1 MVTNFIFS
9 KFVNFV
15 LVRRVGGF
23 GVCSVLVLEFS
34 RATEK
39 RVVCPI
45 EDKKEEEVNT

>member
-1 MVTNFIFS
+1 MVNNFFC

-15 LVRRVGGF
+15 LVRRVAGGF
-23 GVCSVLVLEFS
+23 RVCSVLILEFS